1 MRLGVIFILDSK
13 RSPRQT
19 MSSEL
24 SEVSTDALMREIQR
38 RLDCQTKPD
47 KRLIL
52 IGGLFLFFLF
62 YFLFL

>member
-1 MRLGVIFILDSK
+1 
-13 RSPRQT
+13 